1 MSVKNVIK
9 KVIAKKPIAKISIVK
24 KPVAKKP
31 VAKKATVKKV
41 AKKPV
46 KKTTAKA
53 VKKAPAKKATEKDR
67 FRALVCAPGEQCFW
81 TTDGKVM
88 QDLDQLQMAF
98 GTMGDEVFLH
108 HVTKE
113 KNDFADWVEVV
124 LDDQE
129 CAKALRRAKKASS
142 ARTAVIKC
150 LRIYNT

>member
-1 MSVKNVIK
+1 MPIKNVIK
-9 KVIAKKPIAKISIVK
+9 KVIAKKPIAKKPVVK
-24 KPVAKKP
+24 KSA
-31 VAKKATVKKV
+31 VKKV
-41 AKKPV
+41 AKKPA
-46 KKTTAKA
+46 KKITTKT
-53 VKKAPAKKATEKDR
+53 VKKAPQKKATEKDR

-113 KNDFADWVEVV
+113 KNDFADWVEAV
-124 LDDQE
+124 LDDAE

-142 ARTAVIKC
+142 ARTAVIRC
-150 LRIYNT
+150 LRVYNI

>member
-1 MSVKNVIK
+1 MPIKNVIK
-9 KVIAKKPIAKISIVK
+9 KVIAKKPVVK
-24 KPVAKKP
+24 KPVVKKS
-31 VAKKATVKKV
+31 AVKKV
-41 AKKPV
+41 AKKPA
-46 KKTTAKA
+46 KKITTKT
-53 VKKAPAKKATEKDR
+53 VKKAPQKKATEKDR

-113 KNDFADWVEVV
+113 KNDFADWVEAV
-124 LDDQE
+124 LDDAE

-142 ARTAVIKC
+142 ARTAVIRC
-150 LRIYNT
+150 LRVYNI